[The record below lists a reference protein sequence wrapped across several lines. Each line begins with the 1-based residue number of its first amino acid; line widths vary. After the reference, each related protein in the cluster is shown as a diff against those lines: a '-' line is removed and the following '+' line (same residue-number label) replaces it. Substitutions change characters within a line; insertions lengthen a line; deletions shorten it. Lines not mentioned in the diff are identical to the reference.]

1 MGTVRTRRCYPSVSH
16 TPADTPQDGPGC
28 SPAPG
33 SFLGG
38 WRLSIR
44 MNAFNQLAS
53 AALVLIFAAAMW
65 MVGKSYAESQA
76 SKTFVVPA
84 KLVMQAR

>member
-1 MGTVRTRRCYPSVSH
+1 
-16 TPADTPQDGPGC
+16 
-28 SPAPG
+28 
-33 SFLGG
+33 
-38 WRLSIR
+38 

-53 AALVLIFAAAMW
+53 AALVLIFAAAML